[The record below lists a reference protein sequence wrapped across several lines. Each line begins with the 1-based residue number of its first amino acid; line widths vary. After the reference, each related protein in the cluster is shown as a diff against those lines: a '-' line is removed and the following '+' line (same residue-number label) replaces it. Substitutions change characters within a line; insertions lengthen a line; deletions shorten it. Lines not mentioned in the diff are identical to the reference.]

1 MLRLATC
8 GTTDLQFGCAA
19 SPAVDDGDQKAME
32 FQKAT
37 TIEMRKNA
45 EFNEAWLQQRLIDDP
60 SLLGLGDVVVKDVE
74 KRLAGAGRLD
84 LLLADQESDTRYEVE
99 IQLGATDPSHIIRT
113 IEYWDIERRRYPQF
127 DHVAVIVAENVTS
140 RFLNVIN
147 LFNGFIPIVAIQI
160 RCLALNG
167 IATVVATRVVDR
179 MVLGDDDDEGADEP
193 TNRDYWVKKSSA
205 TSVGIAEAVFAL
217 VQELDPG
224 LQLNYRKNYVGLAR
238 GGLVDNFMLLFPRK
252 QNRVIVTFRTARS
265 DEIDSA
271 LEDADL
277 PFEYKA
283 RRSRYRLELTQAAV
297 AEHQAVLRGLARRAH
312 GQLEEGE
319 AEYASG

>member
-1 MLRLATC
+1 
-8 GTTDLQFGCAA
+8 
-19 SPAVDDGDQKAME
+19 ME

-37 TIEMRKNA
+37 AIEMRKNL
-45 EFNEAWLQQRLIDDP
+45 EFNEAWLQQRLVDDP
-60 SLLGLGDVVVKDVE
+60 SLLGLGDVIVKEVE
-74 KRLAGAGRLD
+74 RRQTGAGRLD
-84 LLLADQESDTRYEVE
+84 LLLADQDSDTRYEVE

-167 IATVVATRVVDR
+167 VATIVATRVVDR
-179 MVLGDDDDEGADEP
+179 MVLGDDDDEAAGEP
-193 TNRDYWVKKSSA
+193 TNRDYWIKKSSE
-205 TSVGIAEAVFAL
+205 TSVGIAEAVFSF

-238 GGLVDNFMLLFPRK
+238 GGLVDNFILLFPRR
-252 QNRVIVTFRTARS
+252 QNRVVVTFRIARS
-265 DEIDSA
+265 DEIDA
-271 LEDADL
+271 RLEDADL
-277 PFEYKA
+277 AFEYKA
-283 RRSRYRLELTQAAV
+283 RRGRYRLELTEPAV
-297 AEHQAVLRGLARRAH
+297 MEHRDLLRELVRLAH
-312 GQLEEGE
+312 GQVEED
-319 AEYASG
+319 